1 MKTLVLLVLLGA
13 AFAQTDV
20 WIVGGNECEPHSKP
34 WQALVIS
41 SVGRCGGSLIN
52 ENWVV
57 SAAHCYKSSDS
68 GIEVRLGKHNIAVDE
83 CTEQTILSE
92 HVIPHPKYNPRP
104 LDNDIMLI
112 KLSKPATL
120 NEYVQPVGLPTS
132 YPPAGTRCNVSGW
145 GLTNISTGDVP
156 DKLQCLEV
164 PTVSDRDCNNS
175 YPGFIT
181 ESMFCAGYL
190 EGGKGVCYGDSGG
203 GLVCNGVLQGIVSA
217 GGICAGK
224 NQPGI
229 YTKVCI
235 FNTWITET
243 INKYQN

>member
-1 MKTLVLLVLLGA
+1 MKSLVLLLLVGV
-13 AFAQTDV
+13 AFAQMDV
-20 WIVGGNECEPHSKP
+20 SIIGGNECEPHSKP

-41 SVGRCGGSLIN
+41 SVGQCGGSLIN

-57 SAAHCYKSSDS
+57 SAAHCYRSSD
-68 GIEVRLGKHNIAVDE
+68 GDIEVSLGKHNIAIHE
-83 CTEQTILSE
+83 HTEQIILSE
-92 HVIPHPKYNPRP
+92 HAIPHPKYNGHT

-112 KLSKPATL
+112 KLSEPATL
-120 NEYVQPVGLPTS
+120 NEYVQPVGLPTCC
-132 YPPAGTRCNVSGW
+132 PPAGTMCNISGW
-145 GLTNISTGDVP
+145 GMTNITTKEVP

-164 PTVSDRDCNNS
+164 STVSDRDCDNA
-175 YPGFIT
+175 YPGIIT

-190 EGGKGVCYGDSGG
+190 EGGKGACYGDSGS

-217 GGICAGK
+217 GGICVGE
-224 NQPGI
+224 NELGI

-243 INKYQN
+243 INTYQN